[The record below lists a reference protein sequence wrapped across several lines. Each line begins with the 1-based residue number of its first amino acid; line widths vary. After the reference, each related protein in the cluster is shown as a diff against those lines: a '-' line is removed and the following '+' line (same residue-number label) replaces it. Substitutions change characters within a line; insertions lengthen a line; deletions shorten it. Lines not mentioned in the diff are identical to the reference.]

1 MRGKANRFEMW
12 TAYYILSTI
21 VFATCYEVVDH
32 IHKQNA
38 SRGLKLHLNPGP
50 DAALLLLALMLI
62 AGSFRML
69 QDARALFR
77 WMILIL
83 IAAGVA
89 CSLVF
94 SLRGVDRRVVAVVYT
109 LPQLLL
115 LLAKKRPNN
124 TTNEG

>member
-38 SRGLKLHLNPGP
+38 SRGLRYSFNPGP

>member
-1 MRGKANRFEMW
+1 MRAKANRFEMW
-12 TAYYILSTI
+12 TSYYVISMMAFLL
-21 VFATCYEVVDH
+21 CYDVVDH

-38 SRGLKLHLNPGP
+38 SRGLRYSFNPGP
-50 DAALLLLALMLI
+50 DAALLLLALMVI

-69 QDARALFR
+69 QNARAPLR
-77 WMILIL
+77 WMILIP

-94 SLRGVDRRVVAVVYT
+94 SLRGVDRRVVAAVYT

-115 LLAKKRPNN
+115 LFARKRPNN
-124 TTNEG
+124 TAN